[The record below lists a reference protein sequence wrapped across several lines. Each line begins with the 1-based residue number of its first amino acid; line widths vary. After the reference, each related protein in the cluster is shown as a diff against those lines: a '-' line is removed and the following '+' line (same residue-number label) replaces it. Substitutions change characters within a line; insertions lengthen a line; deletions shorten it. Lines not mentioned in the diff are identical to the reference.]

1 MANKKRQKTAM
12 SNIEKD
18 RKIIENL
25 VAQSLAKRFPLF
37 EAGRNTV
44 GFLNGMV
51 SQALTDHITDLL
63 RGHTREM
70 QGEICDS
77 IRIYVLWG
85 EIDLT
90 GVQHVDDALEKIFD
104 WYDEDVSF

>member
-12 SNIEKD
+12 SDIEND